1 MLLYN
6 VTGFVSIY
14 IFKILTFLI
23 HTIDKDIKGQ
33 IDHQQ
38 CESQSG
44 TSFFFFF
51 LKKGSTLIMLN
62 GD

>member
-1 MLLYN
+1 M
-6 VTGFVSIY
+6 Y

-23 HTIDKDIKGQ
+23 HTTDKDIKGQ

-38 CESQSG
+38 CESQTG
-44 TSFFFFF
+44 TSFFF
-51 LKKGSTLIMLN
+51 KKRGGGGWGGGSTLIMLN